1 MITGE
6 QIEKNFE
13 SLTEA
18 EKDYLY
24 QWMTPELAVIIGK
37 IIPGIPFVQQVAAN
51 ISNSKK
57 G

>member
-1 MITGE
+1 MITGD

-13 SLTEA
+13 NLTEA

-24 QWMTPELAVIIGK
+24 QWMTPELATIITK
-37 IIPGIPFVQQVAAN
+37 VIPGIPFVQQVAAN